1 MEFKN
6 KIIILIVT
14 ILIVSLSVFGLIK
27 LSLKANDAKL
37 KTGILNEP
45 KKEREQRSKKAL
57 DIDYMKKAEEM
68 TKAPKKDE
76 QIAIIKVK
84 NYGDIK
90 LKFFPEV
97 APKAVENFVT
107 HAKNGYY
114 NGLTFH
120 RVINDFMIQGGDP
133 KGNGT
138 GGKSIWGEGF
148 EKEVSEEYLP
158 LRGTLSMASS
168 SLPKS
173 LDSQFFIT
181 QAHFNKEKLE
191 GMKNLS
197 QKQLDVYSKFGGM
210 PSLHL
215 GYTVFGYAYEGMDVV
230 DKIAVTETDEK
241 TDKPVNP
248 VVIEKIEITK
258 AK

>member
-1 MEFKN
+1 MELKN
-6 KIIILIVT
+6 KIIILIAT
-14 ILIVSLSVFGLIK
+14 ILVISLGVFGIIK
-27 LSLKANDAKL
+27 LSLKASDEKL
-37 KTGILNEP
+37 KGGISSEP
-45 KKEREQRSKKAL
+45 KKQGEQKNKRVA
-57 DIDYMKKAEEM
+57 DVDYMKKAEEM
-68 TKAPKKDE
+68 TKAPEKGE

-90 LKFFPEV
+90 LKFFPDV

-138 GGKSIWGEGF
+138 GGQSIWGEGF

-158 LRGTLSMASS
+158 IRGTLAMASS

-173 LDSQFFIT
+173 LGSQFFIT
-181 QAHFNKEKLE
+181 QANFNKEKLE
-191 GMKNLS
+191 GMKNLP
-197 QKQLDVYSKFGGM
+197 QKQLDVYSKFGGV

-215 GYTVFGYAYEGMDVV
+215 GYTVFGYAYEGMNVV
-230 DKIAVTETDEK
+230 DKIALTETEER

-248 VVIEKIEITK
+248 VVIEKIEITEVK
-258 AK
+258 